1 MAGVPTPASF
11 NLTNSAVVIIGSP
24 LAAGTYEITSGS
36 QIIDGG
42 FGYWGATPAVQF
54 YSINN
59 NAYQHWTW
67 DGSRFLN
74 NGWAA
79 YMADA
84 GNGTVTENSSGDTW
98 TVTASGSGFVV
109 KNNRTGNYLENNGN
123 ILAMGP
129 TPTVWAFAGSS
140 TGIPVGSLTGSATTS
155 SAAVNL
161 TTEGTT
167 DWIHWGDTAVNRK
180 SGVTAQLSSYT
191 VVGTVPLLKYSGDPR
206 PVSWTDGTSTA
217 SSTNNTAGVYVYIVG
232 NGFSVTAPADTT
244 TRKLILHLGGWNSG
258 AKLTAHLSDGSAVD
272 YTNTAAG
279 STGQYDNNY
288 TLIYNAA
295 SSGQT
300 LKVTWTMASG
310 TNGNVTLNAAALQ

>member
-1 MAGVPTPASF
+1 VDYTNTVAYSTGQYDGNYTLTYNAASAGQS
-11 NLTNSAVVIIGSP
+11 L
-24 LAAGTYEITSGS
+24 
-36 QIIDGG
+36 
-42 FGYWGATPAVQF
+42 
-54 YSINN
+54 
-59 NAYQHWTW
+59 
-67 DGSRFLN
+67 
-74 NGWAA
+74 
-79 YMADA
+79 
-84 GNGTVTENSSGDTW
+84 TVTW
-98 TVTASGSGFVV
+98 TMTSE
-109 KNNRTGNYLENNGN
+109 TNGN
-123 ILAMGP
+123 VTLTAAAL
-129 TPTVWAFAGSS
+129 TT
-140 TGIPVGSLTGSATTS
+140 IPVGSLTGSVTTS

-217 SSTNNTAGVYVYIVG
+217 SSTNNTAGVYVYIVC